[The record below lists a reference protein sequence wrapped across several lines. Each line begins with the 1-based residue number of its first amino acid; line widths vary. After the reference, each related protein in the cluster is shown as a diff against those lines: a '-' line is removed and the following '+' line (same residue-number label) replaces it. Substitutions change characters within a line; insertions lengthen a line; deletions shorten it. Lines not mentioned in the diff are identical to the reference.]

1 MGTNEF
7 GLDPLVILEAVE
19 FERAHRADALAVAQA
34 RLNASYKYEDIDF
47 WSAVCAYLAV
57 RSSVVKKRS

>member
-1 MGTNEF
+1 MGANEL

-19 FERAHRADALAVAQA
+19 LERTHRSDALAVAQA
-34 RLNASYKYEDIDF
+34 RLNASYKYDDIDF

-57 RSSVVKKRS
+57 RSSAVTKRP

>member
-34 RLNASYKYEDIDF
+34 RLNASTKYEDIDF

>member
-34 RLNASYKYEDIDF
+34 RLNASDKYEDIDF

>member
-7 GLDPLVILEAVE
+7 GLDPLVILEVVE

-34 RLNASYKYEDIDF
+34 RLNASYKSEDIDF

-57 RSSVVKKRS
+57 RSSAVKKRS